1 MWIKN
6 GRIIINE
13 DCLELDIKRLE
24 KELRTFFK
32 TDPRFCMSDI
42 GVFVEFDD
50 ECWNEETHCVWN
62 ELNIRIVNY
71 DKVIELGGQMEG
83 EKIFASAYISYT
95 TENFEPHLVINNGIP
110 EFYYVFD
117 GSSWTITNSN
127 TWENNHND
135 LTIEDIVENEI
146 LSKWKI

>member
-32 TDPRFCMSDI
+32 TDLRFCMNDI

-83 EKIFASAYISYT
+83 EKRFASVYISYT

-117 GSSWTITNSN
+117 GASWTITDSV
-127 TWENNHND
+127 TWQNNRNGI
-135 LTIEDIVENEI
+135 TVEDIIQNEV
-146 LSKWKI
+146 LSQWEV

>member
-1 MWIKN
+1 
-6 GRIIINE
+6 
-13 DCLELDIKRLE
+13 
-24 KELRTFFK
+24 
-32 TDPRFCMSDI
+32 MSDI

-83 EKIFASAYISYT
+83 EKRFASAYISYT

-117 GSSWTITNSN
+117 GASWTITDSV
-127 TWENNHND
+127 TWQNNRNG
-135 LTIEDIVENEI
+135 IIVETYHCDGN
-146 LSKWKI
+146 KKITRIKKNNICNFEDVCK